1 MIFVGVDGGATK
13 TRAMVVDAQ
22 GQILGE
28 GRSGACNI
36 QVVQPC
42 QVASFMAAALEQAL
56 ERAGVA
62 WAHVGR
68 LVVGFA
74 GLDREVDRAT
84 SRAVMEELALPVP
97 WLVVNDGVVAWAGA
111 LAGEPGL
118 VVISGTGAIA
128 LAVNADG
135 QSARSDGWGHWVGDE
150 GSAFDLG
157 RRGIQAVL
165 RAWDG
170 RGPGSLLA
178 QALEGYCAQLGEDDW
193 LAWISQMTGDQG
205 RAHVE
210 IAGFGRVVTE
220 VAEAGDPVARRLVQ
234 EGCRR
239 LAQTGW
245 SAARRVGLEQ
255 DPPIRVGVA
264 GSILLRSP
272 LFLDL
277 FTRAFQEFCPACTIQ
292 RPALQPVEGAAL
304 LARRPEL
311 VPQDVMTVASQD
323 WPAGSGH

>member
-13 TRAMVVDAQ
+13 TRAVVVDAQ

-28 GRSGACNI
+28 GRSGASNI

-42 QVASFMAAALEQAL
+42 QVASFMAAALVQAL

-62 WAHVGR
+62 WPQVRR

-74 GLDREVDRAT
+74 GLDREADRAT
-84 SRAVMEELALPVP
+84 SRAVMAELALPVP

-165 RAWDG
+165 RARDG
-170 RGPGSLLA
+170 RGAETALA
-178 QALEGYCAQLGEDDW
+178 QAMEAYCTQLGDGDW
-193 LAWISQMTGDQG
+193 LEWISQMTGDQG

-234 EGCRR
+234 EASRR
-239 LAQTGW
+239 LARTGW
-245 SAARRVGLEQ
+245 SAAHRVGLGGRS
-255 DPPIRVGVA
+255 PVRVGVA
-264 GSILLRSP
+264 GSILLRSS
-272 LFLDL
+272 LFLAL
-277 FTRAFQEFCPACTIQ
+277 FTRAFREFCPRCTIQ
-292 RPALQPVEGAAL
+292 WPALQPAEGAAL

-311 VPQDVMTVASQD
+311 VPRDVMTVASEG
-323 WPAGSGH
+323 WPSGRAC